1 MFAIHFTAFD
11 KAGNHKTSRK
21 VILYDDQ
28 SVITQKPNKV
38 TRIVT
43 ASSETSYVWVV
54 QDTGTIVVRWTDR
67 FINVRHENNRW
78 LNKVNSHIA
87 VEDKYDDHYGE
98 RQITEI
104 NNVHGKGLCGFFRM
118 ISKLENIIFLPLK
131 FMFQCSWTDY
141 TISRLLIINQ

>member
-28 SVITQKPNKV
+28 SVITLKPNKV

-43 ASSETSYVWVV
+43 ASSETSYLWVV
-54 QDTGTIVVRWTDR
+54 QDTGTIIVRWTDR
-67 FINVRHENNRW
+67 FMNVRHENNRW

-104 NNVHGKGLCGFFRM
+104 NNVHGKCMWVF
-118 ISKLENIIFLPLK
+118 LELSLN
-131 FMFQCSWTDY
+131 
-141 TISRLLIINQ
+141 

>member
-1 MFAIHFTAFD
+1 MFAIHFTAYD

-21 VILYDDQ
+21 MILYDDQ

-98 RQITEI
+98 RQISEI
-104 NNVHGKGLCGFFRM
+104 NNVHGKGFVFSL
-118 ISKLENIIFLPLK
+118 
-131 FMFQCSWTDY
+131 
-141 TISRLLIINQ
+141 